1 MSIKLLEAPLSA
13 VMDKSTG
20 CAAVL
25 IGGAAMKEYPNP
37 TEGEDGQEGIA
48 RDVEVAAVVAAAEVD
63 GACISG
69 T

>member
-1 MSIKLLEAPLSA
+1 
-13 VMDKSTG
+13 
-20 CAAVL
+20 
-25 IGGAAMKEYPNP
+25 MKEYPNP